1 MRREDIKLLKLKKK
15 LIYLKK
21 NEIKTNLLKSIIQNN
36 KVLNIYKSYA
46 GLLLNKRKINMYKFK
61 HVCLKNHKNSSV
73 NNNSFLSKY
82 GVKNLLKNN
91 KMQNIKINSW

>member
-1 MRREDIKLLKLKKK
+1 MKREDIKLLKLKKK

-21 NEIKTNLLKSIIQNN
+21 NEIKSNLLKSIIQNN

-46 GLLLNKRKINMYKFK
+46 GLLLNKRKLNMYKFK

-73 NNNSFLSKY
+73 YNNSFLSKY
-82 GVKNLLKNN
+82 GVKNLLINN
-91 KMQNIKINSW
+91 KMQNIKINS